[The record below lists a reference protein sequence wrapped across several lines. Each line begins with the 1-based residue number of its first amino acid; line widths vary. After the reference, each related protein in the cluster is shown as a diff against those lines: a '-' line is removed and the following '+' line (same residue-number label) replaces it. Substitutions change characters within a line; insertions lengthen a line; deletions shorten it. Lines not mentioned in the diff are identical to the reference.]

1 MKHDYSIT
9 VSRAENLA
17 KQLAGDLVSGAILAL
32 SGPLGSG
39 KTTFTQ
45 KLGKLLGIKKRIT
58 SPTFTLVNFYQA
70 KFPKTKLPVTLY
82 HLDLY
87 RTNSFQ
93 EVKELGLEEFM
104 GREQTITVIEWAEK
118 IKTHLPK
125 KTIWINFT
133 I

>member
-93 EVKELGLEEFM
+93 EVKELGLEDFM

>member
-1 MKHDYSIT
+1 MRHRYSTT
-9 VSRAENLA
+9 VSKTEGLA
-17 KQLAGDLVSGAILAL
+17 KQLARDLSNGDILAL
-32 SGPLGSG
+32 SGPLGAG

-70 KFPKTKLPVTLY
+70 KLLKTKIPVTLY

-104 GREQTITVIEWAEK
+104 GLDHTITIIEWAEK

-125 KTIWINFT
+125 NTIWINFK

>member
-9 VSRAENLA
+9 VSEAGNLA
-17 KQLAGDLVSGAILAL
+17 KQLARNLRGGDILAL
-32 SGPLGSG
+32 SGPLGAG

-45 KLGKLLGIKKRIT
+45 KLGKLFGIKKRIT

-70 KFPKTKLPVTLY
+70 KLPKTKLPITFY

-93 EVKELGLEEFM
+93 EVNELGLEEFM
-104 GREQTITVIEWAEK
+104 GQEQTITVIEWAEK
-118 IKTHLPK
+118 IKAHLPK
-125 KTIWINFT
+125 NTIWINFK